1 MSTSEA
7 TTVSATTIKKS
18 ERKGSVMIEAAL
30 NIPDEKISEVQVK
43 KDGVIVQ
50 TKEEQSHSKISIKRK
65 VSTASEKETVVQLEI
80 ENAKPE
86 DEGSYEIVAKDQM
99 GEVKAKKVSI
109 TKKQIHQVAV
119 AEVEK
124 IDIPDGA
131 SVQMEEESQMKV
143 DAEVQERKMSRT
155 EQVAIK
161 EEEESQEAVTVVQE
175 RKMSRTEQVAI
186 KEEEESQEAVT
197 EVQERKMSRAEEVS
211 GKEEKPQEAEA
222 SPFGVKKLRKV
233 SRTEELKEGTPATGS
248 SKEQTPEAEASPFG
262 LKKLRKV
269 SRQEDTKE
277 STPTKDTQEPEKPK
291 LRKTSKA
298 DSEQSQTSQ
307 KDAPAEDAAEAL
319 ATSGV
324 TEVKKKKKKVVK
336 KKKKKEEPLEP
347 PEFSSFLKTQVR
359 GKSAI
364 SIISNH
370 LKL

>member
-7 TTVSATTIKKS
+7 TSVRATTIRKS
-18 ERKGSVMIEAAL
+18 ERKGSVMIEASL

-50 TKEEQSHSKISIKRK
+50 TKEEQSHSKISISRK

-86 DEGSYEIVAKDQM
+86 DEGNYEIVAKDKM
-99 GEVKAKKVSI
+99 GEVRAKKVSI
-109 TKKQIHQVAV
+109 TQKQIHQVAV

-124 IDIPDGA
+124 IDIQDGA
-131 SVQMEEESQMKV
+131 SAQKEMEEE
-143 DAEVQERKMSRT
+143 VQQRKMSRT
-155 EQVAIK
+155 EEAAIIEGK
-161 EEEESQEAVTVVQE
+161 
-175 RKMSRTEQVAI
+175 
-186 KEEEESQEAVT
+186 SQEAVT
-197 EVQERKMSRAEEVS
+197 EVQQRKMSRTEEVS
-211 GKEEKPQEAEA
+211 GQEEKPQESEA

-269 SRQEDTKE
+269 SKQEDTKE
-277 STPTKDTQEPEKPK
+277 STPTKETQEPEKPK

-298 DSEQSQTSQ
+298 ESEESQASQ
-307 KDAPAEDAAEAL
+307 KAEDAAEAL

-336 KKKKKEEPLEP
+336 KKKKKEAPLDP
-347 PEFSSFLKTQVR
+347 PEFSSFLKTQV
-359 GKSAI
+359 
-364 SIISNH
+364 
-370 LKL
+370 